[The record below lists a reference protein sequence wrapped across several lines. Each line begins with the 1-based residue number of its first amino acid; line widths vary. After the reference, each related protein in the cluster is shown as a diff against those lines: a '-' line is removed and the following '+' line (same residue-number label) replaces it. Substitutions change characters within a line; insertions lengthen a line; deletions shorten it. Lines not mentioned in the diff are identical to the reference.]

1 MPPYFAICK
10 KFLYNIY
17 EVKIKMRHL
26 YGNRI
31 L

>member
-1 MPPYFAICK
+1 MPPYFDILEN
-10 KFLYNIY
+10 FLYNIY